1 MLRQFKMTKVVFRL
15 VEYASGWF
23 VFLIK
28 EKLTWVWGNY
38 ILYQLYLY
46 QFTIHIMF
54 PFDPLKVLIVAYT
67 HFIKPIDVDGVDGT
81 PSSLVL
87 LLLDTPGSSW
97 CGQSN
102 GFRRFLRRCGA
113 NDFAGMLVVGVCIQ
127 GWNVPQLIP
136 FEASPAT
143 ELIESIWNAGKMV
156 WRFFRQYNGVQ
167 MEYI

>member
-1 MLRQFKMTKVVFRL
+1 
-15 VEYASGWF
+15 
-23 VFLIK
+23 
-28 EKLTWVWGNY
+28 
-38 ILYQLYLY
+38 
-46 QFTIHIMF
+46 MF

-67 HFIKPIDVDGVDGT
+67 HFIKPIDIDGT

-127 GWNVPQLIP
+127 G
-136 FEASPAT
+136 
-143 ELIESIWNAGKMV
+143 
-156 WRFFRQYNGVQ
+156 
-167 MEYI
+167 